1 MTSSQIVES
10 KLEFPYRRSLG
21 TVIGGFALGLRE
33 HKILGSRTTGGEVL
47 VPPLEYDPN
56 TGEPVADGLVPVGP
70 GGEVVSWTW
79 VSDPT
84 DRHPLDR
91 PFAFALIKLDGAS
104 TSLVHAV
111 DVASPDEISTGMRV
125 EPRWSAEPKGV
136 ITDIEAFVPEGTAPE
151 VEIKKADSAEGDEQ
165 KADDPIVIDAM
176 TTLIY
181 SEPLPASTQRFAE
194 ALVKGKILG
203 AYSKASGKTYVP
215 TRPYDPLAG
224 VELSEADDVEVSDKG
239 VVTGYTI
246 VTPVRYYGQTKT
258 EPFIYA
264 SVLLEGT
271 STPLGGQEITGI
283 PNDDVHVGLP
293 VRAVWMPESER
304 TTEGQST
311 RGWASVEGAISSFEW
326 TGEPDVPFEQYK
338 DWVV

>member
-1 MTSSQIVES
+1 MTSSHIVES

-33 HKILGSRTTGGEVL
+33 HKILGSRTAAGEVL

-56 TGEPVADGLVPVGP
+56 SGEPVDDELVPVGP

-79 VSDPT
+79 VPDPT
-84 DRHPLDR
+84 DRHPLDH

-111 DVASPDEISTGMRV
+111 DVASPDDVSTGMRV
-125 EPRWSAEPKGV
+125 EPRWNAEPKGV

-151 VEIKKADSAEGDEQ
+151 VAIKRAETVEGEES

-176 TTLIY
+176 TTLVY
-181 SEPLPASTQRFAE
+181 SEPLPASTLRFAE
-194 ALVKGKILG
+194 ALVQGKILG
-203 AYSKASGKTYVP
+203 AHSKASDTVYVP

-224 VELSEADDVEVSDKG
+224 VELTPDDDVEVSDKG
-239 VVTGYTI
+239 VVAGYTI

-283 PNDDVHVGLP
+283 AIDDVHVGLP
-293 VRAVWMPESER
+293 VRAVWKPESER

-326 TGEPDVPFEQYK
+326 TGEPDVPLEQYK
-338 DWVV
+338 DHVI